1 MVRYSFT
8 QKRKLYCNTVLNK
21 KTIFEDKPPVAS
33 RMSSILETNG
43 TYRAKFFI
51 APKYTTKCQ
60 VLFKKNLVLYIG
72 SHCPHIELAIL
83 QIILYR
89 SDRCI
94 I

>member
-33 RMSSILETNG
+33 RMSSIPETNG

-60 VLFKKNLVLYIG
+60 VLFRKNLVLYIG